1 MIRMCSEVIK
11 NLGPFMIIYAT
22 GVLGACLGYYSDSN
36 NPYTFLEIFINMYSL
51 SYGQFNNS
59 SDTKLQTFVL
69 IITTLVLTL
78 VLLNLIIALMGDIYE
93 QVKSAT
99 DIADKE
105 EMASIIIEIDSMMFF
120 YWRKGKSTRK
130 YIQQCWL
137 VESKIIE
144 NDEKMENDKILNLIG
159 SIEQKQRV
167 AEEKMESILA
177 SFEKIDGN
185 TTENENGKVF
195 ELLSEIKNDIK
206 DTKKE
211 FRLGMMKTK
220 LDVAE
225 IRKQVLNV
233 KGK

>member
-1 MIRMCSEVIK
+1 
-11 NLGPFMIIYAT
+11 
-22 GVLGACLGYYSDSN
+22 
-36 NPYTFLEIFINMYSL
+36 
-51 SYGQFNNS
+51 
-59 SDTKLQTFVL
+59 
-69 IITTLVLTL
+69 
-78 VLLNLIIALMGDIYE
+78 
-93 QVKSAT
+93 
-99 DIADKE
+99 
-105 EMASIIIEIDSMMFF
+105 
-120 YWRKGKSTRK
+120 
-130 YIQQCWL
+130 
-137 VESKIIE
+137 
-144 NDEKMENDKILNLIG
+144 MENDKILNLIG